1 MTYLPDGEQPAS
13 LRELAA
19 RVIDN
24 GKAYIR
30 AEVTLVKATV
40 TTKASQAG
48 PAIGLIVT
56 AIVLIQAALTVL
68 VASLGLL
75 LARWLGLPGGF
86 AAAAVLVLLV
96 AGMLGLTAVKRF
108 KGIVK

>member
-1 MTYLPDGEQPAS
+1 VTYLPNGEEPAS

-24 GKAYIR
+24 GKAYVR

-40 TTKASQAG
+40 TTKAGQAG
-48 PAIGLIVT
+48 PALALVVI

-86 AAAAVLVLLV
+86 AVAAILVLLV
-96 AGMLGLTAVKRF
+96 AGLLGLTAMKRF
-108 KGIVK
+108 KAILK